1 MVEIANEH
9 ADAPASD
16 SILAVQVKQPR
27 MLAAPIVGLYL
38 PMGQLRQYVEP
49 VPVID
54 DEYVPAGQGV
64 HTGDPTTLL

>member
-9 ADAPASD
+9 AVDPASD
-16 SILAVQVKQPR
+16 SILAAQVKQSS
-27 MLAAPIVGLYL
+27 LLEAPIVGLYV
-38 PMGQLRQYVEP
+38 PMGQLKQSVEP

-64 HTGDPTTLL
+64 HMGDPAMLL